1 MDLRKIKKL
10 IELVEDSS
18 LTELEIREG
27 EESVRLSRISQ
38 SAPVMAAMP
47 AAAPA
52 AAPAMVG
59 SERSSEEEAGSI
71 DDSRFHSVT
80 SPVVGTYYASADPD
94 TPPFVEIGTSVKI
107 GETLCIIE
115 AMKIFNAIEAD
126 RTGTVREIK
135 KENGDPV
142 EFGEVLFLI
151 D

>member
-38 SAPVMAAMP
+38 PAPIMTAMAPALAGVP

-52 AAPAMVG
+52 TTAA
-59 SERSSEEEAGSI
+59 EEAEAE
-71 DDSRFHSVT
+71 DSRFHKVT
-80 SPVVGTYYASADPD
+80 SPVVGTYYVSADPD
-94 TPPFVEIGTSVKI
+94 SPPFVDVGGVVKP
-107 GETLCIIE
+107 GDTLCIIE

-126 RTGTVREIK
+126 RAGTVREIRK
-135 KENGDPV
+135 SNGDPV

>member
-38 SAPVMAAMP
+38 SAPVMTAMAPALP

-52 AAPAMVG
+52 AAAPD
-59 SERSSEEEAGSI
+59 EAED
-71 DDSRFHSVT
+71 DDSRFHKVT

-94 TPPFVEIGTSVKI
+94 SPPFVDVGSVVKP
-107 GETLCIIE
+107 GDTLCIIE

-126 RTGTVREIK
+126 RAGTVREIRK
-135 KENGDPV
+135 SNGDPV
-142 EFGEVLFLI
+142 EFAEVLFLI

>member
-10 IELVEDSS
+10 IELVEDST

-38 SAPVMAAMP
+38 SAPIMTTMP
-47 AAAPA
+47 TAAAAPVLA
-52 AAPAMVG
+52 SPT
-59 SERSSEEEAGSI
+59 ERSADEDAGSSAE
-71 DDSRFHSVT
+71 SRFHSVT

-107 GETLCIIE
+107 GDTLCIIE

-126 RTGTVREIK
+126 RTGTIQEIK